1 MAEEENKEEQKK
13 IRSIDEFGHVV
24 YVSTNPVTSLFITY
38 MPPAPGVA
46 GRIGFITATPV
57 PGEEE
62 KPPEERKCSAII
74 HMVPVEKADY
84 IATVIREMVKSNVSE
99 SIAVMESVK
108 FNLQHQHDDEEDI
121 SCQ

>member
-1 MAEEENKEEQKK
+1 MTEEEKKK

-24 YVSTNPVTSLFITY
+24 YVSANPVTNLFITY
-38 MPPAPGVA
+38 MPPTPGVA
-46 GRIGFITATPV
+46 GRIGFITATPA

-62 KPPEERKCSAII
+62 KPPEERKCDAII
-74 HMVPVEKADY
+74 HIVPIEKAGY
-84 IATVIREMVKSNVSE
+84 IASIIQEMVKLNVSS